1 MPEVLRMKP
10 EEIDTNDKRG
20 KLTASVI
27 GCEEKGIIYA
37 IAFAEAGFK
46 VICTDA
52 DQTLLKR
59 LEKGKISFSNRDI
72 EIKLKS
78 FLRKGQLS
86 ITSELKN
93 VVSQSDII
101 IMTLTA
107 KIDEKKN
114 LDYSEVENSCKQVGM
129 ALRPGSLFIYGGT
142 ASLGFTDGVIK
153 EALENTSGLR
163 VGEDFGLVYNPNR
176 FFFNQPL
183 SSIEDQELKVAATD
197 KTSLEAAANV
207 MKNITRKDV
216 KQISDVK
223 TAEAALLFEIAKT
236 DADLALANELAVLC
250 ESACIDYFETLK
262 LVDYVPNLAPTFE
275 IEENNRKETYFL
287 IESAESLNVKLRLPV
302 LARKINEDSIRH
314 AINLTKDGLRSCGK
328 TIRRAKVGILAA
340 AKPTTTTFVKMLE
353 KKGAKVSLYDS
364 SLTKNEISNMPRVL
378 KRSFKE
384 SVEGSDCLVI
394 LTVQHQLKRLNLK
407 KLRAIMK
414 MPATIVDLTG
424 IIKPEKVEGAGFT
437 YRGLGRGT
445 EKK

>member
-1 MPEVLRMKP
+1 
-10 EEIDTNDKRG
+10 
-20 KLTASVI
+20 
-27 GCEEKGIIYA
+27 
-37 IAFAEAGFK
+37 
-46 VICTDA
+46 
-52 DQTLLKR
+52 
-59 LEKGKISFSNRDI
+59 
-72 EIKLKS
+72 
-78 FLRKGQLS
+78 
-86 ITSELKN
+86 
-93 VVSQSDII
+93 
-101 IMTLTA
+101 
-107 KIDEKKN
+107 
-114 LDYSEVENSCKQVGM
+114 
-129 ALRPGSLFIYGGT
+129 
-142 ASLGFTDGVIK
+142 
-153 EALENTSGLR
+153 
-163 VGEDFGLVYNPNR
+163 VYNPNR